1 MVMHDVAWSC
11 KWAVDNLWKLGI
23 SLSTG
28 CGQKRGKLS
37 TDLLNLWINLWI
49 TSLVCD
55 IFKSRKAAHQ
65 SCGKPVD
72 SVDNFVHMS
81 TGVRRASFPQAVDG
95 AVEKFLPSA
104 GARAGRGHAIPAHRV
119 PCQRP
124 HPRNAKRVQRVL
136 KGCVSLSACTP
147 CLRVFHRVIHM
158 VWMSRS
164 GREASPTGKG
174 RGLASPTPSA
184 HQPCA
189 AM

>member
-1 MVMHDVAWSC
+1 METGDKFVHRLWTKTREVIHRFAQL
-11 KWAVDNLWKLGI
+11 VDKPVDKFAGVRQFCE
-23 SLSTG
+23 T
-28 CGQKRGKLS
+28 
-37 TDLLNLWINLWI
+37 
-49 TSLVCD
+49 
-55 IFKSRKAAHQ
+55 RKAAHQ

-174 RGLASPTPSA
+174 RGLATPTPSA